1 MTLRDRKR
9 QSKSPGAGD
18 AAAASRKREL
28 LRTLLAE
35 GGFDPSRM
43 PVVRR
48 KSGSAPPPLSYVQEE
63 LWLHDQIHPG
73 NIAFNVVI
81 PVRFNGRLDATAL
94 ERALNEIVRRHE
106 ILRTTFLNSGEQPV
120 QIVADEFALPQPRV
134 ELQNLAAP
142 KQEAEMHRL
151 LAEELE
157 TPFDLG
163 KGPLI
168 RAKLLCLGPATHVL
182 LIAIHHII
190 FDGPS
195 VGVFFRELS
204 ALYDAFSSGRPSPL
218 APLPI
223 QYADFALWQR
233 QWLPRDGLH
242 QQLAYWKR
250 HLQDVSALH
259 LPVRDARAVEPA
271 HRAIIE
277 SLALPRES
285 SDALKGLGRRE
296 GVTLFNVVLAAF
308 EVLLHRCSGQDD
320 IVVGTPVTLRRRPEF
335 GELFGLFVNIVAL
348 RSDVSGER
356 TFRELLGRV
365 RETVMRGVENSD
377 VPFSRVMQELG
388 IHRGGRRNPLIQ
400 AVLNFGAT
408 AADELKFDGLHASLI
423 RGSGTASRFDV
434 EVYVNDA
441 PDGLGVDFVCAADL
455 FSRPMAR
462 QMLAH
467 FRTLLESIVAKPDT
481 RISELALL
489 TEAEQATLARE
500 EQSRRPRN
508 AFEMFPE
515 PERAGSLVSRFE
527 AQVRAHGARLAVKT
541 PESAWTY
548 ETLNARAN
556 GVAHALLAQREGR
569 PGRIG
574 LAFDQGAPMLAGMLG
589 VLKSGQAYVP
599 LDPSY
604 PLARLQAVMADAG
617 IEVVVTEPAHRELVA
632 QLVKPGRLIDVMAQ
646 VAAPENPG
654 VQINPHSLAYVL
666 YTSGSTGAPK
676 GVMQTHRNVLHHV
689 GTYTNALHIGMEDG
703 LTLLPAYGFDAAV
716 QDIYG
721 ALLNGATVYPLDMR
735 REARA
740 GEVLERISAEKMTL
754 LHCTP
759 TVYRYLLLHRGTCDL
774 SRVRAVVLGGE
785 EARAADLELFKENF
799 VPGAVFVNGLG
810 PTESTLALQFFA
822 THDTQLYGNVLPV
835 GRPVAGTE
843 VLLLNERGQP
853 SGICGQI
860 AIRSDYVTPGYWG
873 RPELTQAA
881 FLEGPAPGEPRVYRT
896 GDLGRVLP
904 DGQLVFMGRADRQ
917 IKLRGFRIELGDIES
932 ALVTHPQVGEA
943 VAIASEDSSG
953 DKRLVA
959 YVSVLDEGANP
970 AALREYLKQR
980 LPDYMVPA
988 QCVVLK
994 SLPRLPNGKVDA
1006 KGLPAP
1012 QWEAGSSRVYLAP
1025 STSVEEVLAG
1035 IWAEV
1040 LKLERVGVE
1049 DNFFDLGGHS
1059 LLAMQ
1064 VISQVRDALDAEL
1077 PLRDM
1082 FAAPTVKAQARLLE
1096 TLIRIRGSG
1105 DGAGPAQGGEEF
1117 VV

>member
-1 MTLRDRKR
+1 MTLREQKR
-9 QSKSPGAGD
+9 QSKSSGAGD
-18 AAAASRKREL
+18 DAAASRKREL

-35 GGFDPSRM
+35 GGLDPSSM
-43 PVVRR
+43 PVIRR

-81 PVRFNGRLDATAL
+81 PVRFSGRLDATAL
-94 ERALNEIVRRHE
+94 ERAVNEIVRRHE

-120 QIVADEFALPQPRV
+120 QIVADEFALPLPRV

-142 KQEAEMHRL
+142 RQEAEMHRL
-151 LAEELE
+151 LAGELE

-168 RAKLLCLGPATHVL
+168 RAKLLRLGRATHVL

-242 QQLAYWKR
+242 QQLVYWKR
-250 HLQDVSALH
+250 QLKDVSALR
-259 LPVRDARAVEPA
+259 LPVRDARAAEPA
-271 HRAIIE
+271 HRAVIE
-277 SLALPRES
+277 SLALPREL

-308 EVLLHRCSGQDD
+308 KVLLHRYSGQDD
-320 IVVGTPVTLRRRPEF
+320 IVVGTPVTLRRRPEL

-348 RSDVSGER
+348 RSDVSGEP
-356 TFRELLGRV
+356 TFWELLGRV

-400 AVLNFGAT
+400 AVLNVGAT
-408 AADELKFDGLHASLI
+408 GELRFEGLHASLM
-423 RGSGTASRFDV
+423 RGSGTTSRFDI
-434 EVYVNDA
+434 EVYVADA
-441 PDGLGVDFVCAADL
+441 ADGLGVDFVCAADS
-455 FSRPMAR
+455 FDRPMVR

-467 FRTLLESIVAKPDT
+467 FRVLLNDIVARPDA

-489 TEAEQATLARE
+489 TEAEQARLARE
-500 EQSRRPRN
+500 EQSSRPRN
-508 AFEMFPE
+508 GFEEFPV

-527 AQVRAHGARLAVKT
+527 SQVRTHGDRLAVKT
-541 PESAWTY
+541 PECAWTY

-556 GVAHALLAQREGR
+556 GVAHALLAQGEGR

-617 IEVVVTEPAHRELVA
+617 IEVVVTEAAHRELVA
-632 QLVKPGRLIDVMAQ
+632 QLVKPGRLIDAMAQ
-646 VAAPENPG
+646 DASSEDPG
-654 VQINPHSLAYVL
+654 VQIDSQGLAYIL

-689 GTYTNALHIGMEDG
+689 GTYTNALHISKQDR

-716 QDIYG
+716 MDIYG
-721 ALLNGATVYPLDMR
+721 ALLNGATVYPLDLL

-740 GEVLERISAEKMTL
+740 GEVLERICAEEMTL

-759 TVYRYLLLHRGTCDL
+759 TVFRYLLLHRGERDL
-774 SRVRAVVLGGE
+774 SRLRAVVLGGE
-785 EARAADLELFKENF
+785 EARSADLELFKANF

-822 THDTQLYGNVLPV
+822 THDTQLYGSVLPV
-835 GRPVAGTE
+835 GRAVAGTE
-843 VLLLNERGQP
+843 ILLLNERGQA
-853 SGICGQI
+853 SRICGQI
-860 AIRSDYVTPGYWG
+860 AIRSDHVTPGYWG
-873 RPELTQAA
+873 RPELTRAA
-881 FLEGPAPGEPRVYRT
+881 FLEGPGPGEPRVYRT

-917 IKLRGFRIELGDIES
+917 VKLRGFRVELGDIES
-932 ALVTHPQVGEA
+932 ALVSHPQVGEA
-943 VAIASEDSSG
+943 VVLASEDSPG

-959 YVSVLDEGANP
+959 YATVLDEAASP
-970 AALREYLKQR
+970 VALREYLRQR

-988 QCVVLK
+988 QCVVLE

-1006 KGLPAP
+1006 KSLPAP

-1025 STSVEEVLAG
+1025 STLAEEVLAG
-1035 IWAEV
+1035 IWAAV

-1049 DNFFDLGGHS
+1049 DDFFDLGGHS

-1064 VISQVRDALDAEL
+1064 VISHVRDSLDVEL
-1077 PLRDM
+1077 PLRDV
-1082 FAAPTVKAQARLLE
+1082 FAAPTVKAQAGLIE

-1105 DGAGPAQGGEEF
+1105 DDVGPPQGGEEF
-1117 VV
+1117 IV